1 MLSSL
6 SQSLGCIDVTVPTG
20 LTCCGRLSS
29 QAIEGDT
36 LDEAEEEVRHK
47 KATRKRRRDRDLDGA
62 GPSTSGGG
70 RGGGRGRDRD
80 RDRDRED
87 DGKRQRRRGRPPS
100 EKISPNPP
108 TLTKKMKKIVDAI
121 IKYKDRWED
130 GD

>member
-1 MLSSL
+1 MTS
-6 SQSLGCIDVTVPTG
+6 
-20 LTCCGRLSS
+20 CGGLSS

-47 KATRKRRRDRDLDGA
+47 KATRKRRRDRDMDGA
-62 GPSTSGGG
+62 GPSTSGSG

-80 RDRDRED
+80 RDRDD
-87 DGKRQRRRGRPPS
+87 DGKRQRRRGRPPT

-130 GD
+130 GVGTG